1 MYKTQYKI
9 YDSLLLNG
17 MKLTKKI
24 SLSGMM
30 VGLILPLM
38 FMFSTALAQAETTTA
53 SSDIP
58 KELALLAQDL
68 GCQTSAECAKKF
80 DANLEQ
86 GITLAQKYDIY
97 TPEQEKIATT
107 FKTEVLERLRT
118 VSQDNF
124 EQEILV
130 LANKILKEKPALA
143 KTMSLT
149 RQTVNA
155 AETIINT
162 VKEAGVDIRT
172 CQKSPE
178 DLSREQLIAC
188 VRAGNNLSNKGTLV
202 QEYIPKENTKAG
214 EVEQMLA
221 LETSLLAGEYSG
233 LGKVGVEEAG
243 QICLKPGSE
252 SIADCDQIAKKFFG
266 NEGVKQLQEARKQ
279 TTRIKE
285 YYTESIERMELV
297 TPDGQK
303 LIGKG
308 AIKNACNMAFE
319 DSNLGLARA
328 CGNFAVKNGYATQ
341 GEIEDGLK
349 IMETFSQKSEGVN
362 FDDCRFNPESC
373 KEFLPD
379 EFRSQFDS
387 QFEIFRIMSESI
399 GFDPARCE
407 NSSDSDIGKR
417 CLEGAKKALSQ
428 VEAIAQKSP
437 QARRIVDEIRG
448 HITEGERMTKRLDE
462 FHED

>member
-124 EQEILV
+124 EEEILA

-202 QEYIPKENTKAG
+202 QEYIPKKIPKRRSRADAG
-214 EVEQMLA
+214 
-221 LETSLLAGEYSG
+221 SGNFLAGW
-233 LGKVGVEEAG
+233 
-243 QICLKPGSE
+243 
-252 SIADCDQIAKKFFG
+252 
-266 NEGVKQLQEARKQ
+266 R
-279 TTRIKE
+279 
-285 YYTESIERMELV
+285 
-297 TPDGQK
+297 
-303 LIGKG
+303 
-308 AIKNACNMAFE
+308 
-319 DSNLGLARA
+319 
-328 CGNFAVKNGYATQ
+328 
-341 GEIEDGLK
+341 
-349 IMETFSQKSEGVN
+349 
-362 FDDCRFNPESC
+362 
-373 KEFLPD
+373 
-379 EFRSQFDS
+379 
-387 QFEIFRIMSESI
+387 IFRT
-399 GFDPARCE
+399 GQGGR
-407 NSSDSDIGKR
+407 
-417 CLEGAKKALSQ
+417 
-428 VEAIAQKSP
+428 
-437 QARRIVDEIRG
+437 
-448 HITEGERMTKRLDE
+448 
-462 FHED
+462 